1 MRKRQIETLLLF
13 AVLLILA
20 GCSNRVHELLLQ
32 MQKDREA
39 FPEKVTP
46 LSFYEFMRWP
56 LMDLKRDGR
65 MRENWPASDLDYV
78 KTEENQSFRV
88 EGYLIEWAPEK
99 KENDGDYHV
108 WIGGQ
113 RTVDKSACFIAE
125 ITPFFLKSH
134 PAWRIGVLNSLA
146 KDNARVRVTGWLMW
160 DEDHPEEV
168 GKTRAT
174 QWEIHPV
181 TNFEIYS
188 EGSWVMLDGTEDK

>member
-1 MRKRQIETLLLF
+1 MLLSARKTAFFISIGIG
-13 AVLLILA
+13 LIGA
-20 GCSNRVHELLLQ
+20 SCSNRVHETLLQ
-32 MQKDREA
+32 TQKDREVL
-39 FPEKVTP
+39 PEKVTY

-56 LMDLKRDGR
+56 LMDLRSDGR
-65 MRENWPASDLDYV
+65 TRENWPASDLDYV
-78 KTEENQSFRV
+78 KTEECQAFRV

-113 RTVDKSACFIAE
+113 RTNDKSDCFIAE
-125 ITPFFLKSH
+125 ITPYFLKRH
-134 PAWRIGVLNSLA
+134 PSWRIGTLNSLA
-146 KDNARVRVTGWLMW
+146 RDNARVRVTGWLMW

-188 EGSWVMLDGTEDK
+188 EGSWITLDEN